1 MALYNSR
8 MPERSP
14 PSLALTPARIAIL
27 ERLVAH
33 GFALVAFPMYAG
45 AIGVRRG
52 AFAALLEPADD
63 ARLKIMGEPCYVMGA
78 NLAVR
83 TRREG
88 RAVFVWKDKSVEAT
102 PELLQE
108 FGEFSAELGKLL
120 AM

>member
-1 MALYNSR
+1 MAD
-8 MPERSP
+8 
-14 PSLALTPARIAIL
+14 LALTPAHISVL
-27 ERLVAH
+27 ERAIAQ
-33 GFALVAFPMYAG
+33 GFTPIAFPMYPSAV
-45 AIGVRRG
+45 GVRRG
-52 AFAALLEPADD
+52 SFAALLMAADD